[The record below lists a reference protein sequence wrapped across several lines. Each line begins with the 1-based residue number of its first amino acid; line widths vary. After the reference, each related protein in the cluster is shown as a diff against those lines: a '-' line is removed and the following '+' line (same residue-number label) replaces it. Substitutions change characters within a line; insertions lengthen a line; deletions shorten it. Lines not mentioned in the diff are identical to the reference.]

1 MPGMRTRARHM
12 HVAKI
17 VRRHK
22 GKTYVSYLLRRSY
35 RDGAQVKHQTLANLS
50 HLPEPVIDLIRRSLQ
65 GEVFVSAQQTFR
77 ITRSLPHGHVHA
89 VLGTIRALG
98 LDTLLSARPA
108 RQRDLVV
115 AMIAERLLFPSS
127 KLATTRHWRST
138 TLAEELAVA
147 DASETE
153 LYRAMDWLL
162 KKQKA
167 IEGQLAGRHLTEQS
181 LVLYDVSSSFYH
193 GRTCPLARHG
203 HDRDGKKG
211 LPIIVYGLLTDAA
224 GRPVAV
230 EVYPGNTADPTT
242 VPGQVDKL
250 RGRFGLTRV
259 VLAGD
264 RGLLTDTQID
274 TLRKYPGLGWI
285 SALRSPAIR
294 ALLDEGHLQPSA
306 FDEVNLADITSPDF
320 PGERLIA
327 CYNAL
332 LAQERRRKR
341 NELLQQTE
349 VQLTR
354 LAQDVARRTRQPLT
368 QTEIALRAGKR
379 INRYKMAKHFR
390 LTIADGHFGWAR
402 REESIRREEQLDGI
416 YVIRTGEPCQRLSA
430 ADAVRSYKRLT
441 LVEQAFRSL
450 KGIDL
455 MVRPIYHRVEPR
467 VRAHIFLC
475 MLAYYV
481 AWHMRRCWAPLLF
494 EDEELE
500 HARLERDPVAKAE
513 ASESVEV
520 KKKTHLT
527 ESGLEVHS
535 FHTLLADLGSQTRN
549 TCTIMGDQSGASFQ
563 QISEPTP
570 LQAEAFRLLGL

>member
-1 MPGMRTRARHM
+1 M

-22 GKTYVSYLLRRSY
+22 GRTYVSYLLRRSY
-35 RDGAQVKHQTLANLS
+35 REGGQVKHQTLANLS
-50 HLPEPVIDLIRRSLQ
+50 HLPEPIIDLIRRSLQ
-65 GEVFVSAQQTFR
+65 GEAFVSAQQTFR

-89 VLGTIRALG
+89 VLGTIRSLG
-98 LDTLLSARPA
+98 LETLIAARPS
-108 RQRDLVV
+108 RQRNLVV
-115 AMIAERLLFPSS
+115 ALMAERLLFPSS
-127 KLATTRHWRST
+127 RLAATRHWRST
-138 TLAEELAVA
+138 TLADELAVA

-153 LYRAMDWLL
+153 VYRALDRLL
-162 KKQKA
+162 KRQQS
-167 IEGQLAGRHLTEQS
+167 IEQRLAGRHLTEQA
-181 LVLYDVSSSFYH
+181 LVLYDVSSSFYY
-193 GRTCPLARHG
+193 GRTCPLAHHG

-211 LPIIVYGLLTDAA
+211 RPIIVYGLLTDAE

-242 VPGQVDKL
+242 ASDQVEKL
-250 RGRFGLTRV
+250 RERFGLTRV

-264 RGLLTDTQID
+264 RGMLTTTQID
-274 TLRKYPGLGWI
+274 TLRQYPGLGWI
-285 SALRSPAIR
+285 SALRSEAIR
-294 ALLDEGHLQPSA
+294 ALIEEGHLQASA
-306 FDEVNLADITSPDF
+306 FAEVNLAEITAPDF

-332 LAQERRRKR
+332 LAAERRRKR

-349 VQLTR
+349 AQLTR
-354 LAQDVARRTRQPLT
+354 LAHYVARRTRQPLA

-379 INRYKMAKHFR
+379 LNRYKMAKHFQ
-390 LTIADGHFGWAR
+390 LTIADGHFAWAR

-416 YVIRTGEPCQRLSA
+416 YVIRTSEPCQQLSA
-430 ADAVRSYKRLT
+430 ADSVRSYKRLA

-481 AWHMRRCWAPLLF
+481 EWHMRRSWAPLLF
-494 EDEELE
+494 EDEELG

-513 ASESVEV
+513 SSETVDL

-535 FHTLLADLGSQTRN
+535 FRTLLADLGSQTRN

-563 QISEPTP
+563 QVSEPTP